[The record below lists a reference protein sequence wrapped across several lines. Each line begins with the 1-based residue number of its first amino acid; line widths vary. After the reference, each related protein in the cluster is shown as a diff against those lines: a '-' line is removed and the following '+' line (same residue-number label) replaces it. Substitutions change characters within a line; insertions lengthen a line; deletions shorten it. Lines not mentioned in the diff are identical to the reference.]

1 MRSLAA
7 TNRFGGKFISM
18 TTSDGVCGHEVR
30 LKTLFTHVS
39 ENITSLATSNNEHTH
54 NRLNYFWIRIF
65 IYFSYF
71 YTIIFVLNYCFH
83 KHVVKTQMVK
93 SENGFQNEFQP
104 TPTPAKNGRTARSN
118 VPFAERNFLRDHFND
133 FCAAPSAWCTK
144 FKDRTRFD
152 FE

>member
-65 IYFSYF
+65 IHLF
-71 YTIIFVLNYCFH
+71 YTRRDKETTIIFV
-83 KHVVKTQMVK
+83 
-93 SENGFQNEFQP
+93 
-104 TPTPAKNGRTARSN
+104 
-118 VPFAERNFLRDHFND
+118 
-133 FCAAPSAWCTK
+133 SANIKDK
-144 FKDRTRFD
+144 FSSVSV
-152 FE
+152 